1 MQDLGPLENINLQEV
16 MLEINGRSDFDGTNL
31 VLNYDSFHPYCFF
44 DNNGKL
50 TGIIYDAMKY
60 VSQYLN
66 LTLSYIEPLPENK
79 GIWSKRYLFLTKFIF
94 YI

>member
-1 MQDLGPLENINLQEV
+1 MQDLGLLENINLKKV
-16 MLEINGRSDFDGTNL
+16 ILEINSRSDFDGTNL

-79 GIWSKRYLFLTKFIF
+79 GIWSKRYLF
-94 YI
+94 

>member
-1 MQDLGPLENINLQEV
+1 MLIFSYLMQDLGLLKNIYLGDVILDVNT
-16 MLEINGRSDFDGTNL
+16 RSDFDGTNL
-31 VLNYDSFHPYCFF
+31 ILNYDSFHPYCFF

-66 LTLSYIEPLPENK
+66 LTLLYREPLPENK
-79 GIWSKRYLFLTKFIF
+79 GIWAKR
-94 YI
+94 

>member
-1 MQDLGPLENINLQEV
+1 MENINLQEV

-79 GIWSKRYLFLTKFIF
+79 GIWSKRYLF
-94 YI
+94 

>member
-1 MQDLGPLENINLQEV
+1 MQDLGPFKNINLRDVILEV
-16 MLEINGRSDFDGTNL
+16 NRRSDFDGTNL

-50 TGIIYDAMKY
+50 TGIIYDVMKY

-66 LTLSYIEPLPENK
+66 LTLTYREPLPENK
-79 GIWSKRYLFLTKFIF
+79 GIWSKK
-94 YI
+94 

>member
-79 GIWSKRYLFLTKFIF
+79 GIWSKRYLF
-94 YI
+94 